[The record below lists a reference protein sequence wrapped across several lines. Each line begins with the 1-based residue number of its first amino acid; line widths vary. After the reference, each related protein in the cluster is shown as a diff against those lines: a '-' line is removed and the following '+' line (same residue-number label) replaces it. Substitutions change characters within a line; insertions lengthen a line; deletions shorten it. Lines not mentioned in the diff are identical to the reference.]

1 MTDTV
6 PSKPIPGSSGEILA
20 DLPSA
25 YQPHADTGLLHL
37 PRFLAKCAYV
47 KQHGSLPAS
56 YAKNY
61 QRGMDRFLCLHLGVD
76 PAAVEKI
83 VHECLE
89 AGRDEA
95 ERDRRLRALFPA
107 ELRVAKWNR
116 SYVQKGMTPNGREF
130 IKEALTAMGCADR
143 VDQIVSVVDLI
154 EFDEGR
160 LE

>member
-1 MTDTV
+1 M
-6 PSKPIPGSSGEILA
+6 PSQPIPGSSGAVLTE
-20 DLPSA
+20 LPSA
-25 YQPHADTGLLHL
+25 YLPDPATGLLHL
-37 PRFLAKCAYV
+37 PRFLAKCTYV
-47 KQHGSLPAS
+47 KQHGALPPS

-61 QRGMDRFLCLHLGVD
+61 QRGMDRFLCLHLGIE

-83 VHECLE
+83 VHECLD
-89 AGRDEA
+89 AGWDTA
-95 ERDRRLRALFPA
+95 ERDRRLRALFPTD
-107 ELRVAKWNR
+107 LRAAKWNR

-160 LE
+160 IA